1 MTQEE
6 KIKKLE
12 EEVIEL
18 RKRLMFIEIFLRKL

>member
-18 RKRLMFIEIFLRKL
+18 RKRLTFIEIFLRKL